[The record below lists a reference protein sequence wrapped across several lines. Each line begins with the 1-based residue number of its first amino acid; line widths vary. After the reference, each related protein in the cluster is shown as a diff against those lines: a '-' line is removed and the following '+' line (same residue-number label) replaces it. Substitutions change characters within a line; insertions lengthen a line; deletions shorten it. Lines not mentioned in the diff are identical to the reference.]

1 MLPSRTTP
9 AIANIH
15 ASCVAA
21 GSRGILLLGPSG
33 RGKSDLALRL
43 IDRGARL
50 VADDR
55 CDIWFDRG
63 RLWCR
68 PPAELAG
75 KLEVR
80 GIGIVEQPWTA
91 PVPVALAVRLAERYE
106 RMPAANQVELIA
118 EQPIPAVTLSGFE
131 ASAPVKIL
139 LALDRLE
146 PAR

>member
-1 MLPSRTTP
+1 MLSSRTAP
-9 AIANIH
+9 LISNIH
-15 ASCVAA
+15 ASCVTA

-55 CDIWFDRG
+55 CDVWFDRG

-75 KLEVR
+75 KMEVR
-80 GIGIVEQPWTA
+80 GLGIVEQPWTA
-91 PVPVALAVRLAERYE
+91 PVPLALAVRLAERYE
-106 RMPAANQVELIA
+106 RMPPANQIETVAGNPL
-118 EQPIPAVTLSGFE
+118 PAVTLSAFE
-131 ASAPVKIL
+131 ASAPAKVL

-146 PAR
+146 AA